1 MSWLS
6 LDSWNNVIVGF
17 LALGAFS
24 AVIVGIATYVAFQ
37 LQKQETKDVN
47 EALERYKI
55 GVAAQVADAKKEG
68 IEAGKTAGDALVRA
82 AALEKEA
89 AEARLATEKLKAQL
103 SWRTLSKETGEILE
117 AELRKHAGKVNLRY
131 TDGDPE
137 ALFLAIQLSQA
148 LGKAQWAI
156 APGAIKLANAISFG
170 ISLPDSE
177 GDDARSLRDAFR
189 AAAIPFSTEPL
200 PPMGA
205 GFSMSTI
212 AGAPTLMVGSKSPPL
227 P

>member
-1 MSWLS
+1 MWGLS
-6 LDSWNNVIVGF
+6 LDSWNNFIVGF
-17 LALGAFS
+17 LSLGAL
-24 AVIVGIATYVAFQ
+24 AAAIVGVATYVAFQ
-37 LQKQETKDVN
+37 IQKQEARDASA
-47 EALERYKI
+47 ALERYKI

-103 SWRTLSKETGEILE
+103 AWRTLTKDVGDKLET
-117 AELRKHAGKVNLRY
+117 ELAKHPGKVNLRY

-137 ALFLAIQLSQA
+137 SLFLAIQFSQA

-156 APGAIKLANAISFG
+156 APGSLKLANAISFG
-170 ISLPDSE
+170 ISLPDSDT
-177 GDDARSLRDAFR
+177 DDAKALR
-189 AAAIPFSTEPL
+189 AAFTAANIPFSTQPL

-205 GFSMSTI
+205 AFNVSTI
-212 AGAPTLMVGSKSPPL
+212 AGAPTLMVGSKSPVVP
-227 P
+227 